1 MCSTTLHMCTTTLLS
16 LLCVMLI
23 YNATIGGCNG
33 GDFVEDTPAEN
44 EPYFGCISGDVRD
57 TCPQLSGLDPIHN
70 FMDYAEDLCM
80 TGRW

>member
-1 MCSTTLHMCTTTLLS
+1 
-16 LLCVMLI
+16 MLI

-33 GDFVEDTPAEN
+33 GDLVEDTPAES
-44 EPYFGCISGDVRD
+44 EPYFGCIPGDVRD
-57 TCPQLSGLDPIHN
+57 TCPQLSGLDPINN